1 MKIFKYITNRKYRL
15 FIRKIRAAQESIWD
29 IEFKLYKARQL
40 REESRL
46 ARDRANDSLFKV
58 NEALKTAKGDVQK
71 QLEEEKTQIEAQVR
85 GYEAQID
92 LVDMQIKG
100 VHGSDQ
106 YEEQNGIIETLE
118 GLASLREQ
126 YKDFASKI

>member
-1 MKIFKYITNRKYRL
+1 MKILKYLTSRKYRL
-15 FIRKIRAAQESIWD
+15 FVRKMRAAQESIWD

-46 ARDRANDSLFKV
+46 GRDRANDALYKVAASLK
-58 NEALKTAKGDVQK
+58 APGADVK
-71 QLEEEKTQIEAQVR
+71 KLEEEKTKLEAEVK

-92 LVDMQIKG
+92 LVDIQIKG
-100 VHGSDQ
+100 IHGSDQ
-106 YEEQNGIIETLE
+106 YEDQNGIIETLE